1 MKAVFPGS
9 FDPVTNGHLNLIRRA
24 TRIFDEVT
32 VLIMTNTSKKS
43 LFSLSE
49 RSAFLKEALKDF
61 PEVTVQAVSDELTVK
76 VAQKIGAQVII
87 RGVRNEKDFIFESE
101 ITAMN
106 AHLAPKLETVF
117 LPSAPKFT
125 QLSSSIIKEVAK
137 FGGDLTGLVPVAVE
151 KALKEKES

>member
-76 VAQKIGAQVII
+76 VAQKIGAQVI
-87 RGVRNEKDFIFESE
+87 
-101 ITAMN
+101 
-106 AHLAPKLETVF
+106 
-117 LPSAPKFT
+117 
-125 QLSSSIIKEVAK
+125 
-137 FGGDLTGLVPVAVE
+137 
-151 KALKEKES
+151 

>member
-76 VAQKIGAQVII
+76 VAQKIGGAQVII
-87 RGVRNEKDFIFESE
+87 RGGVRNEKDFIFESE
-101 ITAMN
+101 IAAMN

-137 FGGDLTGLVPVAVE
+137 FGGDLTGSCQL
-151 KALKEKES
+151 L